1 MIYFISYGNHNYK
14 SSKDRIKQEAHNM
27 GFDSV
32 KIFGPENISED
43 FVRKTYPYI
52 SHPRGAGYWLWK
64 SFFLKNTLDEMNEN
78 DFCIYADAGCHLNI
92 HGKKRLVEY
101 LKMIS
106 DDESGIISFE
116 MPGLLEEMYTN
127 EMVFEYFNIDKESP
141 LRKTSQYVGGILIIK
156 KCLNTS
162 QIVDEY
168 YKIAVER
175 PDLFSD
181 IHNNYKKT
189 DVFRDHRHDQS
200 ILGILRKKYKSLVIR
215 DETWAE
221 DFRTLSHVPILAT
234 RIRN

>member
-1 MIYFISYGNHNYK
+1 
-14 SSKDRIKQEAHNM
+14 
-27 GFDSV
+27 
-32 KIFGPENISED
+32 
-43 FVRKTYPYI
+43 
-52 SHPRGAGYWLWK
+52 
-64 SFFLKNTLDEMNEN
+64 
-78 DFCIYADAGCHLNI
+78 
-92 HGKKRLVEY
+92 
-101 LKMIS
+101 MIS

>member
-1 MIYFISYGNHNYK
+1 MIYFISYGNQNYK
-14 SSKDRIKQEAHNM
+14 NSKDRIRQEAHNM

-64 SFFLKNTLDEMNEN
+64 AFFLKNTLDEMNEN